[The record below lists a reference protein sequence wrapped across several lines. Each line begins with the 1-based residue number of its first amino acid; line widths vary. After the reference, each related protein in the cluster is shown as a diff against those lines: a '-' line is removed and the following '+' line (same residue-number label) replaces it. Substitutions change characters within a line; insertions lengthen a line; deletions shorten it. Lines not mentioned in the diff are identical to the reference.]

1 MCMYP
6 RRKEGAIV
14 RKALL
19 VLVVACITL
28 ALAAPAALAGEPY
41 RFHVRGVDRFTQDPV
56 TLPAGLACPF
66 ILQIESEGQITYWM
80 FPDGHEATSKNF
92 TRTLTNLETGAS
104 IDHLSAY
111 HATIYHRDD
120 GTTLETD
127 HGSFIVVFF
136 PGDHGPNGVVGP
148 SGETYFMT
156 GTAKTIYGVDGAIT
170 SFSLDGQSSD
180 VCQLLSS

>member
-1 MCMYP
+1 
-6 RRKEGAIV
+6 V

-19 VLVVACITL
+19 VLVVVFTTL
-28 ALAAPAALAGEPY
+28 ALAAPAAVAGGPY
-41 RFHVRGVDRFTQDPV
+41 RFHVRGVDRFTMDPV

-66 ILQIESEGQITYWM
+66 SLRIESEGQITYWM
-80 FPDGHEATSKNF
+80 FSDGHEATSKNF
-92 TRTLTNLETGAS
+92 ARTLTNVETGAS

-111 HATIYHRDD
+111 HATIYHPDD

-136 PGDHGPNGVVGP
+136 PGDQGPNGVVGP

-156 GTAKTIYGVDGAIT
+156 GTAKTTFGVNGAIT
-170 SFSLDGQSSD
+170 LFSLDGQATD